1 MRRIT
6 RIVITG
12 GPCAGKTAAMDYLR
26 HRYMEQGFRVLCI
39 REAAT
44 DLMSGGVTPWNCSTS
59 VFYQQCQM
67 ELQAARER
75 IFLQAAESMDAERI
89 LILSDRGLLD
99 NRAYIAEDEYDF
111 ILQKEGWTLEHLL
124 AGYDAVFFMESAAV
138 ALPHLYTVT
147 GNSTRTET
155 LEEAAALNEKSF
167 QAWQE
172 HPYVQV
178 IPCRESFAEELSL
191 LDAAVDMV
199 LEGCIQSSG
208 RSRQLC

>member
-1 MRRIT
+1 
-6 RIVITG
+6 
-12 GPCAGKTAAMDYLR
+12 
-26 HRYMEQGFRVLCI
+26 
-39 REAAT
+39 
-44 DLMSGGVTPWNCSTS
+44 
-59 VFYQQCQM
+59 M

-178 IPCRESFAEELSL
+178 IPCRESFAEKLSL

-199 LEGCIQSSG
+199 LEGRIQSSG
-208 RSRQLC
+208 RSRRLC